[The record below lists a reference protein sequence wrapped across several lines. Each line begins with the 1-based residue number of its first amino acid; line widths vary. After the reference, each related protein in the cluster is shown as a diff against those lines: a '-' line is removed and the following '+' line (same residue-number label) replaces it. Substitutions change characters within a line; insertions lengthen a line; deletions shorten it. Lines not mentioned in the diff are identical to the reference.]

1 MAHGFGSWENHFL
14 SGEDTGPRS
23 KRAKRRQD
31 VSSSAQE
38 GFDPLAI
45 SIAIAA
51 SEQQQQQPSP
61 QQQQKQKLS
70 SRTIEIM
77 KVQPASEIVV
87 VPDGVPRR
95 KKERGIQIDYWG
107 GVRVGGGRAGL
118 RNGVL
123 VALPK
128 AAMEPAIR
136 DHPDVPDPCTVVGC
150 LESVWRG
157 SEEGLPLMVTISSTY
172 FPEAV
177 AVSSDVAVDSD
188 VILKDE
194 RYQVSASCLIG
205 LAVISGSS
213 VDFGAPVETGGG
225 LGDPVLM
232 AAIRISQKIS
242 SSGEISSV
250 EGFVVSVRDGSNTEP
265 ECRYP
270 EPPVGCV
277 LGEPLFLGLPH
288 GEMRASLESAV
299 VE

>member
-14 SGEDTGPRS
+14 SDEDTGPRS

-45 SIAIAA
+45 TIAIAA

-61 QQQQKQKLS
+61 QQQKEKLS
-70 SRTIEIM
+70 SRTLEIL

-95 KKERGIQIDYWG
+95 KKERGIEIDYWR

-136 DHPDVPDPCTVVGC
+136 GHPDVPDLCTVVGC

-177 AVSSDVAVDSD
+177 AISSDVQVNSD

-194 RYQVSASCLIG
+194 RYQVAATSIIG
-205 LAVISGSS
+205 LAAISGSS
-213 VDFGAPVETGGG
+213 VDFGAAMETGGG
-225 LGDPVLM
+225 LGDPVV
-232 AAIRISQKIS
+232 AAIRISQKVN

>member
-1 MAHGFGSWENHFL
+1 MAHGFGSWEDHFL
-14 SGEDTGPRS
+14 SAEDTGPRS

-38 GFDPLAI
+38 GFDPLAR

-51 SEQQQQQPSP
+51 SEQPQQQPSP

-128 AAMEPAIR
+128 ADMEPAIR

-177 AVSSDVAVDSD
+177 AISSDVAVDSD
-188 VILKDE
+188 VIIKDE
-194 RYQVSASCLIG
+194 RYQVSATSIIG

-213 VDFGAPVETGGG
+213 VDFGAAVETGGG
-225 LGDPVLM
+225 LGDPVV

-242 SSGEISSV
+242 SNGKISSV

>member
-1 MAHGFGSWENHFL
+1 MCH
-14 SGEDTGPRS
+14 D
-23 KRAKRRQD
+23 AKGARHSDRLLARCAGRR
-31 VSSSAQE
+31 
-38 GFDPLAI
+38 
-45 SIAIAA
+45 
-51 SEQQQQQPSP
+51 
-61 QQQQKQKLS
+61 
-70 SRTIEIM
+70 
-77 KVQPASEIVV
+77 
-87 VPDGVPRR
+87 
-95 KKERGIQIDYWG
+95 
-107 GVRVGGGRAGL
+107 GRAGL

-128 AAMEPAIR
+128 ADMEPAIR

-177 AVSSDVAVDSD
+177 AISSDVQVDSD

-194 RYQVSASCLIG
+194 RYQVAATSIIA
-205 LAVISGSS
+205 LAAISGSS
-213 VDFGAPVETGGG
+213 VDFGATIQTGGG
-225 LGDPVLM
+225 LGDPVV

-277 LGEPLFLGLPH
+277 LGEPLYLGLPH

>member
-1 MAHGFGSWENHFL
+1 MAHGFGSWEDHFL
-14 SGEDTGPRS
+14 STEDTGPRS
-23 KRAKRRQD
+23 KRAKTRE
-31 VSSSAQE
+31 SFSAALAE
-38 GFDPLAI
+38 GFSTAQIKKAI
-45 SIAIAA
+45 TA
-51 SEQQQQQPSP
+51 SRQQQQQPSP
-61 QQQQKQKLS
+61 QQQTQKLS
-70 SRTIEIM
+70 SRTLEIM

-95 KKERGIQIDYWG
+95 KKERGIEIDYWR

-128 AAMEPAIR
+128 ADMEPAIR

-157 SEEGLPLMVTISSTY
+157 AEEGVPLMVTISSTY
-172 FPEAV
+172 FPEAI
-177 AVSSDVAVDSD
+177 AISSDVQLNSD
-188 VILKDE
+188 VLLKDE

-213 VDFGAPVETGGG
+213 VDFGAAVEADGG

-232 AAIRISQKIS
+232 ASIKISQKIS
-242 SSGEISSV
+242 SNGEISSV
-250 EGFVVSVRDGSNTEP
+250 EGFVVSVRDGSNAEP